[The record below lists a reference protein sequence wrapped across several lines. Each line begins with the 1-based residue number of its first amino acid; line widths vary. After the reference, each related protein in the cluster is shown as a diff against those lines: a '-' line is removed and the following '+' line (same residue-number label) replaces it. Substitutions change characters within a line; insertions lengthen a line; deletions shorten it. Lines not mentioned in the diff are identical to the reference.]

1 MSSRHVNGLSHK
13 HKHKHKHTI
22 KPPYQRYHYKK
33 IVPLQKTE
41 KGKTKGY
48 KLPDTSD
55 DDESDSIPE
64 QNINPIDESDSI
76 TEQYINCINDINDAD
91 ISRLMSKIE
100 AIVRKSILQVQ
111 KRQHPKHKQ
120 NRH

>member
-1 MSSRHVNGLSHK
+1 MSSRHVDGLSHEHSK
-13 HKHKHKHTI
+13 HKI
-22 KPPYQRYHYKK
+22 KIKLPFRYEKIDPHYK
-33 IVPLQKTE
+33 KTE

-48 KLPDTSD
+48 KFTSD